1 LSEFKYSPTQVCP
14 LISRLSSPSPFVPS
28 DLIYW
33 NHSLPISLC
42 IENLPSILSSWARSD
57 TNTLI
62 FLEAIRNMP
71 PYPVSNQLNMQQ
83 SPLVLILLI
92 SSSLRDLRISS
103 FSSKWGTPRL
113 THFPLDIV
121 LPSRSCGS
129 ELDEK
134 SMKSCSPT
142 LNLR

>member
-1 LSEFKYSPTQVCP
+1 
-14 LISRLSSPSPFVPS
+14 
-28 DLIYW
+28 
-33 NHSLPISLC
+33 
-42 IENLPSILSSWARSD
+42 
-57 TNTLI
+57 
-62 FLEAIRNMP
+62 MP

-92 SSSLRDLRISS
+92 SSSLRDLGISS
-103 FSSKWGTPRL
+103 FSSKWGKPRR

-134 SMKSCSPT
+134 SIKSCSPI
-142 LNLR
+142 LNFRKRTSLTNWASSLESDLKSELKTYSSVAASETSNVAAEAIVCSLCV